1 MLLTSHLRDCVCSY
15 KGCVC
20 SYKGAT
26 SCYIACN
33 SAQTKTDT
41 QQQHF
46 LSPKITCLS
55 QLFHLQGYVCP
66 GILVTATDDE
76 GVSVLRDHWT
86 RHALAAP
93 PGFRIFRLGLSPGC
107 SVTPFAQVCSRP
119 GLGHLVC
126 QNTSHF
132 SPFTP
137 LACVRIVHACK
148 AGTRW
153 GQCWGYLYPG
163 AFLCR
168 VGRLFRPNQPWT
180 LLMQPSQP
188 SPSARA
194 LPPPSSPH
202 LTFPLLRVPPPHY
215 PTPSVQSWQA

>member
-1 MLLTSHLRDCVCSY
+1 MCVRESWSQPPTTKVCPSSATTGPGTPWPPLLASESSD
-15 KGCVC
+15 
-20 SYKGAT
+20 
-26 SCYIACN
+26 
-33 SAQTKTDT
+33 SASPPDA
-41 QQQHF
+41 
-46 LSPKITCLS
+46 LSP
-55 QLFHLQGYVCP
+55 HLLRCVVGP
-66 GILVTATDDE
+66 ALVT
-76 GVSVLRDHWT
+76 
-86 RHALAAP
+86 
-93 PGFRIFRLGLSPGC
+93 LSK
-107 SVTPFAQVCSRP
+107 
-119 GLGHLVC
+119 
-126 QNTSHF
+126 HF
-132 SPFTP
+132 SFLPFYP

-148 AGTRW
+148 AATRW

-180 LLMQPSQP
+180 LLMQPSRP